1 MRLGKVAVA
10 LLSLI
15 VLVTC
20 FLPMTSSPAS
30 AQPPVVL
37 YVGKP
42 LQVVLNDWQFLNV
55 TVQDTYPGRTD
66 MVALAVWKDIPSGQT
81 VAVEACGIVL
91 IGGETGSCY
100 LPVFN
105 INPGT
110 YSVNVFV
117 VSIPY
122 DDPLSI
128 TLSLNVSV

>member
-1 MRLGKVAVA
+1 MRLGKVVAVF
-10 LLSLI
+10 LFSI
-15 VLVTC
+15 VLVPS
-20 FLPMTSSPAS
+20 FLLTSSPPANAQS
-30 AQPPVVL
+30 AVVL
-37 YVGKP
+37 NAGKP
-42 LQVVLNDWQFLNV
+42 LQVIVNDWHLLNV
-55 TVQDTYPGRTD
+55 TVQDNYAGSSD

-91 IGGETGSCY
+91 TGGETGSCY

-110 YSVNVFV
+110 YSVSVFV
-117 VSIPY
+117 VSVPY